1 MIHGG
6 SDSPVESILP
16 LEALEAAIK
25 RRDGKGGT
33 FMPEECL
40 TLTEAIKLF
49 SLGVA
54 QGVKWEDKLGE
65 LKPGQFA
72 DFNIITG
79 DLQGDSVKDFVIHSS
94 FVNGNRVL

>member
-6 SDSPVESILP
+6 SDSPVEEILP
-16 LEALEAAIK
+16 LEAVEAAIK
-25 RRDGKGGT
+25 RRDGNGGT

-40 TLTEAIKLF
+40 SLVESLKLF

-54 QGVKWEDKLGE
+54 QGVRWEEQLGE

-72 DFNIITG
+72 DFN
-79 DLQGDSVKDFVIHSS
+79 VI
-94 FVNGNRVL
+94 NGNLAENSVANFKINESYVAGKRVL